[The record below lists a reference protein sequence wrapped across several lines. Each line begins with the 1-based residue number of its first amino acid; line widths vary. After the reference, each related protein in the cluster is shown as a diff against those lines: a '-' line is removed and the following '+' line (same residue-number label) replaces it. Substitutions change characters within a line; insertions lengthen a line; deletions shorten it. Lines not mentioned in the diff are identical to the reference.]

1 MIQIDIIGIFMKR
14 LLTKGWNQNRGY
26 GQKDSTRVLER
37 KGIHIAA
44 VKPIRINSIK
54 TIESEIEKF
63 FKTLMGII
71 QRKGIKIVFLPGGG
85 TIPVPQLFLDFC
97 KKNGVEIHILT
108 AENIDQYQDLGEFTT

>member
-37 KGIHIAA
+37 NGIHIAA

-54 TIESEIEKF
+54 TLESEIEKF

-85 TIPVPQLFLDFC
+85 TIPVPQFFLDFC

-108 AENIDQYQDLGEFTT
+108 AENIDQHQDLGEFTT